1 MRFRSTPQK
10 NKFHKL
16 SESTEQLNSG
26 ILVSSKDKPDEVS
39 SEAEYVISSSGPVI
53 FDISR
58 KRYGYRFIKRLFD
71 ILFSLVVCITL
82 CIPIGILCLVISL
95 DSPGFPIFSQNRVG
109 RFGKPIKVLKLRTM
123 YSDAHSNPEKYF
135 NEEQMKCWLREYKV
149 ENDPRVTKIGR
160 FLRKTSLDELPQFL
174 NVLKGDMSVIGC
186 RPITEEELKN
196 FRGIDR
202 EYFLS
207 QKMGIT
213 GWWQVTDRNS
223 ATWEDGTRQEVE
235 LYYVRHA
242 NLRFDTG
249 IFFETFKAI
258 LKKTGK

>member
-58 KRYGYRFIKRLFD
+58 KRYGYRFTKRLFD

-82 CIPIGILCLVISL
+82 CIPVGILCLVISL

-149 ENDPRVTKIGR
+149 ENDPRVTKIGC

-174 NVLKGDMSVIGC
+174 NVLKGDIPLRILKTRPEFSEKSMGAFALPAKSSTNKEKAFSQVASCFASGLRMRRISGFNCKRVGSIG
-186 RPITEEELKN
+186 
-196 FRGIDR
+196 GQ
-202 EYFLS
+202 FLA
-207 QKMGIT
+207 KP
-213 GWWQVTDRNS
+213 V
-223 ATWEDGTRQEVE
+223 
-235 LYYVRHA
+235 
-242 NLRFDTG
+242 
-249 IFFETFKAI
+249 FKAVCA
-258 LKKTGK
+258 

>member
-1 MRFRSTPQK
+1 MHLSLTNNLKQPYTNVASDREALNEGFTVHDGIGWKTKASRS
-10 NKFHKL
+10 
-16 SESTEQLNSG
+16 E
-26 ILVSSKDKPDEVS
+26 
-39 SEAEYVISSSGPVI
+39 I
-53 FDISR
+53 FEKSR
-58 KRYGYRFIKRLFD
+58 KRYVYRFVKRLFD
-71 ILFSLVVCITL
+71 FIFSLIVCIVL
-82 CIPIGILCLVISL
+82 CIPVGLLCLVISF
-95 DSPGFPIFSQNRVG
+95 DSPGLPIFSQIRVG

-135 NEEQMKCWLREYKV
+135 NKVQMKQWLREYKV
-149 ENDPRVTKIGR
+149 DNDPRITRIGS

-186 RPITEEELKN
+186 RPITEKELRN
-196 FRGIDR
+196 FKGEDK

-213 GWWQVTDRNS
+213 GWWQVTDRNN

-235 LYYVRHA
+235 LYYVQHA
-242 NLRFDTG
+242 SLRLDIG

-258 LKKTGK
+258 AKKTGK

>member
-1 MRFRSTPQK
+1 MGFKSTPQK

-16 SESTEQLNSG
+16 PESTEQLNSG
-26 ILVSSKDKPDEVS
+26 IFVSSKDEPDEVC
-39 SEAEYVISSSGPVI
+39 SEVECVISSPGSAI

-58 KRYGYRFIKRLFD
+58 KRYGYRFVKRLFD
-71 ILFSLVVCITL
+71 ILFSFVVCIAL
-82 CIPIGILCLVISL
+82 CIPVGILCLVISL
-95 DSPGFPIFSQNRVG
+95 DSPGFPIFSQKRVG

-149 ENDPRVTKIGR
+149 DNDPRVTKIGC

-196 FRGIDR
+196 FRDIDR

-223 ATWEDGTRQEVE
+223 ATWEDGTRQEAE

-242 NLRFDTG
+242 NLRFDIG

-258 LKKTGK
+258 VKKTGK